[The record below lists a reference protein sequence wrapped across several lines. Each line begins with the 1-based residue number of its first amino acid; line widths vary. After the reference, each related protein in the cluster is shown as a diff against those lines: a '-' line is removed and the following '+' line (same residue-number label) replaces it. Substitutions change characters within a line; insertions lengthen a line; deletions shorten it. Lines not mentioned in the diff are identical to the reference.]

1 MLVRVGD
8 ARRRVGRHAER
19 EQPGA
24 AARAVQADAVR
35 VEAGHVLVARH
46 PERRERLRLVLALP
60 RALAA
65 LREAVDGRAL
75 GVQPAAQHGAH
86 LTDEGVKHCDGRGSG
101 IREGGGTTQRG
112 RVQPA
117 AAQHG
122 AHLLGEAGHRERRD
136 ARRENRIDLR
146 RGERGGG
153 KALCRGGGTPPRGGV
168 GRCAG

>member
-86 LTDEGVKHCDGRGSG
+86 LTTRGGSTV
-101 IREGGGTTQRG
+101 RL
-112 RVQPA
+112 P
-117 AAQHG
+117 
-122 AHLLGEAGHRERRD
+122 
-136 ARRENRIDLR
+136 
-146 RGERGGG
+146 RGGG
-153 KALCRGGGTPPRGGV
+153 GATPPRGGACS
-168 GRCAG
+168 RRRHSTAHTSSARPAIESAATRDERTELTCAEERERERG